1 MAGCLFV
8 GLVLHTLAASAL
20 AVQTPTDGS
29 GPDRQLEVVLGHV
42 ETELSGH
49 PRIIH
54 GPVAHTEKW
63 GLAEVTYVLPVREA
77 EPTADKSP
85 VFVEAQLIAHGQQ
98 APNRLVRQRAAWA
111 YRPSPMQYHPKHAWR
126 SLRSPRYRAIRTA
139 TYQPKHSWT
148 YCPTDFRYTPAP
160 KDMAFRFYTGIGQPS
175 SFSAESPKD
184 FYEIVTRVAVESLE
198 FHLYRK
204 DFENWIKNALKDS
217 ELAEEFAK
225 LRAMKLKGED
235 LRKEM
240 MKTLAATYGI

>member
-1 MAGCLFV
+1 MTEEQLRVLKAMNEITNRIDLNAFAQMV
-8 GLVLHTLAASAL
+8 GLTPNQTIEC
-20 AVQTPTDGS
+20 VQELVNAGFMRKVGS
-29 GPDRQLEVVLGHV
+29 GYG
-42 ETELSGH
+42 
-49 PRIIH
+49 I
-54 GPVAHTEKW
+54 TEK
-63 GLAEVTYVLPVREA
+63 GKNILKA
-77 EPTADKSP
+77 
-85 VFVEAQLIAHGQQ
+85 IA
-98 APNRLVRQRAAWA
+98 
-111 YRPSPMQYHPKHAWR
+111 
-126 SLRSPRYRAIRTA
+126 
-139 TYQPKHSWT
+139 
-148 YCPTDFRYTPAP
+148 PAP